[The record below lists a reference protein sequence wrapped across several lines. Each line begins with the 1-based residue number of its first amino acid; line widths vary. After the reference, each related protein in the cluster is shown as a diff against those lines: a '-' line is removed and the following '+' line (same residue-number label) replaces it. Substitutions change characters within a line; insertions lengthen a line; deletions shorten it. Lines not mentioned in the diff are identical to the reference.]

1 MQAHIE
7 RSGRPGVFILLAGL
21 AAILCGAVAAP
32 ASAMDCKV
40 AALAALGVPN
50 MTITS
55 ATDVAA
61 AAPNPQYCDVKGSVE
76 TSGEGAGPNSAD
88 FEAMLPADWNG
99 KFIFNGVGGLAGT
112 LNSSANP
119 VDRAL
124 FLARG
129 YATAITDTGHVNTDP
144 TWEFTSPGK
153 PNTTKIVD
161 YFYRAVHQ
169 VTLATKQIV
178 KSYYNSGT
186 ISRSYF
192 DGCSNGGKMGLL
204 EAMRYPSDYDG
215 IIAGSPWLDPVGTSL
230 WSLKNAKALLDAY
243 IPLPVFTTA
252 GATITK
258 QCDAADDVVDGLIQN
273 PAKCS
278 FNPDALVPETLTQN
292 QANALKLIM

>member
-32 ASAMDCKV
+32 VSAMDCK
-40 AALAALGVPN
+40 APALAALGVPN

-55 ATDVAA
+55 ATNVPA

-88 FEAMLPADWNG
+88 FEAMLPANWNG

-124 FLARG
+124 SLARG
-129 YATAITDTGHVNTDP
+129 YATAITDTGHLNTDP
-144 TWEFTSPGK
+144 TWEFTSPGE

-169 VTLATKQIV
+169 VTFAAKQIV
-178 KSYYNSGT
+178 KDYYNS
-186 ISRSYF
+186 
-192 DGCSNGGKMGLL
+192 
-204 EAMRYPSDYDG
+204 
-215 IIAGSPWLDPVGTSL
+215 
-230 WSLKNAKALLDAY
+230 
-243 IPLPVFTTA
+243 
-252 GATITK
+252 
-258 QCDAADDVVDGLIQN
+258 
-273 PAKCS
+273 
-278 FNPDALVPETLTQN
+278 
-292 QANALKLIM
+292 